1 MIFKD
6 VLGGFEVV
14 MLGNHAD
21 VWNLDDSDR
30 QDGITDAFA
39 LLRVC
44 RQTYAETAAL
54 PYALNTF
61 VAICRV
67 EREIFAAARNFGQL
81 EAIQTVHMRN
91 PYLIDAINRTDFGGC
106 SAGGCTNSRCRDL
119 TRIGYNYQHPS
130 VPMLAMPFS
139 LLLPNLRKICIDGR
153 GIFSDVVE
161 LGELAQRVGMED

>member
-14 MLGNHAD
+14 MLGNHAQ

-30 QDGITDAFA
+30 QDGIKDAFA

-44 RQTYAETAAL
+44 RQVYAETVAL

-67 EREIFAAARNFGQL
+67 LLSASSP
-81 EAIQTVHMRN
+81 TVLCRW
-91 PYLIDAINRTDFGGC
+91 NRHPLTFWL
-106 SAGGCTNSRCRDL
+106 CT
-119 TRIGYNYQHPS
+119 YQR
-130 VPMLAMPFS
+130 L
-139 LLLPNLRKICIDGR
+139 
-153 GIFSDVVE
+153 
-161 LGELAQRVGMED
+161 